1 MDKVVETY
9 FTAAVSNLLLL
20 SLLQI
25 KEEKF
30 KVQNIEVLLLECLG
44 KYTGKTNISLKKC
57 KKKEKSN
64 RKYKPTAK
72 TFSNPVLLPTPPL
85 ITLLSYC
92 TPKSFS

>member
-57 KKKEKSN
+57 KKKKKATEN
-64 RKYKPTAK
+64 TNLLRKLFLTLCFYP
-72 TFSNPVLLPTPPL
+72 LPL
-85 ITLLSYC
+85 
-92 TPKSFS
+92 